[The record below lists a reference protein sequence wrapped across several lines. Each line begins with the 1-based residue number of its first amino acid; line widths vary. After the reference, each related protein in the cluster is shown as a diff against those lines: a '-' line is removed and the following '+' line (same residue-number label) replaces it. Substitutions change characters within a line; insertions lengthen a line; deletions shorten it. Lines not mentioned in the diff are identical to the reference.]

1 VSSFDLSVRTFMAT
15 PLFELIHRRKGRREG
30 LVGPVRFG

>member
-1 VSSFDLSVRTFMAT
+1 MMALVTTFMAT
-15 PLFELIHRRKGRREG
+15 PLFELVHSHKDRLAG